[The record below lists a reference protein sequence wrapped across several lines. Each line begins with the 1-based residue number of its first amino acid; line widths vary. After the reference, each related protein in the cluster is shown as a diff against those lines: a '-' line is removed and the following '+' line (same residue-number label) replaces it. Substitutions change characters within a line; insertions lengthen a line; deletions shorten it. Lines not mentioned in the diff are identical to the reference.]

1 MLWGNFDFLSGA
13 TEYIIDSNFTGALDY
28 TLSKTIS
35 NNKLTISFPNGVADN
50 YGFLG
55 TYQLFYVY

>member
-1 MLWGNFDFLSGA
+1 MLWDNFDFLSGA

-35 NNKLTISFPNGVADN
+35 NNKLTISFPTGVADN